1 MDEPME
7 AMSAANLEL
16 ERRLE
21 SYARVRLSPD
31 PLAVARIRARVMRE
45 VRLEFDLGR
54 SIAAAAGAPPPRS
67 FFRPITKPILAAGLW
82 LAIGVGTIAAAQ
94 PGGPLYPTR
103 MWIERAALPTT
114 ADARTTA
121 EILQLET
128 RLAEVMAASAEGDGP
143 AALAALAA
151 YRQIADAALLDA
163 GTSDERLA
171 QVRAA
176 LDRHLAVL
184 GAVADQL
191 MSKGNDQA
199 AAAIQAKL
207 ERAIEHNNAV
217 IDKLTKPTGNSAP
230 GTPSGNSQPKPTQV
244 AQPSLGGPPASAD
257 PASPK
262 PVKTPP
268 GQGRP

>member
-1 MDEPME
+1 ME
-7 AMSAANLEL
+7 AMSVANLEL

-54 SIAAAAGAPPPRS
+54 SIAAAAVAPPRRA
-67 FFRPITKPILAAGLW
+67 FFRPIARPILAAGLW
-82 LAIGVGTIAAAQ
+82 LAIGVGTIASAQ

-163 GTSDERLA
+163 GTSAERLA

-184 GAVADQL
+184 GAVGDHL

-199 AAAIQAKL
+199 AAAIQANL

-217 IDKLTKPTGNSAP
+217 IDKLTKPTDNGTP
-230 GTPSGNSQPKPTQV
+230 GTPSGNSQPKPTQ
-244 AQPSLGGPPASAD
+244 GGPPASVG

-262 PVKTPP
+262 PAKTPP